1 MQKLNHSLLTKTL
14 LLIGMKK
21 LLTTLALSI
30 SMLTVANAQG
40 YTLGYYTQAYTPL
53 TGATIIADNQA
64 ELNNPP
70 PIYLPPGL
78 NFTIAGVS
86 TSNQLYVDN
95 NAYTSNNS
103 NEDLPF
109 FIFTPIQCY
118 SSGSFVFTKASI
130 SYKIDNA
137 APNRILKVECR
148 NFRIS
153 HTPYSFVDS
162 DSVAFQYWL
171 YEGSN
176 KIEFHYGPNYSA
188 IPSTL
193 NPSLDFIGIQNIKI
207 SNADTLVNIYTA
219 YADPAAPM
227 LNTTQV
233 NYSSAEEVI
242 LPQLYSL
249 PTDGQVY
256 VFNPTTTLS
265 IGENTVTNSNLNL
278 YPNPA
283 KEQVTLQNIEQG
295 KAYKITLLNSLGQIV
310 RTVNNTPSLDIR
322 DVPQGMYVVQIQ
334 QGDNTTTKKLIIE

>member
-1 MQKLNHSLLTKTL
+1 
-14 LLIGMKK
+14 MKK

-53 TGATIIADNQA
+53 TGAIIIADNQT
-64 ELNNPP
+64 ELDNPP
-70 PIYLPPGL
+70 PIILPSGL
-78 NFTIAGVS
+78 NFTVAGTS
-86 TSNQLYVDN
+86 TANQLFVNKY
-95 NAYTSNNS
+95 AYTTNNI
-103 NEDLPF
+103 NEGIPF
-109 FIFTPIQCY
+109 FIFSAIQCY
-118 SSGSFVFTKASI
+118 SDGLGVSTKASI
-130 SYKIDNA
+130 SYKIENVL
-137 APNRILKVECR
+137 PNRILKVECR

-153 HTPYSFVDS
+153 HVPTSFIES

-176 KIEFHYGPNYSA
+176 KIEFHYGSNYSA
-188 IPSTL
+188 TPSTYL
-193 NPSLDFIGIQNIKI
+193 NPSFNLIGIENIEI
-207 SNADTLVNIYTA
+207 SNADTLINIYNA
-219 YADPAAPM
+219 YGDPSAPM

-256 VFNPTTTLS
+256 VFTPITTLS
-265 IGENTVTNSNLNL
+265 IGENTATNSNLNL

-283 KEQVTLQNIEQG
+283 KEQVTLQNIELG

-334 QGDNTTTKKLIIE
+334 QGDNTTTKKLIVE